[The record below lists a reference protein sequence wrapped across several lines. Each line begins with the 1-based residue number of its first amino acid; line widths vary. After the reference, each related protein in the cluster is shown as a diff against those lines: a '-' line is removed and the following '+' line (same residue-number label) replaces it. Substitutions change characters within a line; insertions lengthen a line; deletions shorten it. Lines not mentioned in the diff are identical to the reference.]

1 MIRRVF
7 SLDRGMLEDCYC
19 IVNQFMD
26 PSSRLPL
33 FELKFLVESGTSVL
47 FVDEN
52 GNGFVRGFLI
62 GKVLTGVA
70 TVDNLFVDKRF
81 HCMGVGGALLKAY
94 EDYACRCGARQ
105 IKLQSRPTKQ
115 ALDFY
120 KKHGYVK
127 INWENYMQKSL

>member
-7 SLDRGMLEDCYC
+7 SLDRGMMEECFY

-26 PSSRLPL
+26 ASSRLPL
-33 FELKFLVESGTSVL
+33 IELKMRVDSGESVL
-47 FVDEN
+47 LVDEKEN
-52 GNGFVRGFLI
+52 GYLRGFLI
-62 GKVLTGVA
+62 GKILTGVA
-70 TVDNLFVDKRF
+70 TVDNLFVDKTF
-81 HCMGVGGALLKAY
+81 HCTGIGGALLKAY
-94 EDYACRCGARQ
+94 EDYARRCGARQ